1 MPQGPETGGEICT
14 TTLGFSLRRARGVNT
29 KGESP
34 MTGRDL
40 IIYILANNLED
51 ELVFKNGKFIG
62 YITVEEAAVKMNVGV
77 AMIYALINL
86 EMLDCVV
93 VGDTVFIPADF
104 KVPQISND

>member
-1 MPQGPETGGEICT
+1 
-14 TTLGFSLRRARGVNT
+14 
-29 KGESP
+29 

-51 ELVFKNGKFIG
+51 ELVFQDGKFAG
-62 YITVEEAAVKMNVGV
+62 YITVDEAAVRMNVGV

-86 EMLDCVV
+86 EMLDCII

-104 KVPQISND
+104 KGPRISNE